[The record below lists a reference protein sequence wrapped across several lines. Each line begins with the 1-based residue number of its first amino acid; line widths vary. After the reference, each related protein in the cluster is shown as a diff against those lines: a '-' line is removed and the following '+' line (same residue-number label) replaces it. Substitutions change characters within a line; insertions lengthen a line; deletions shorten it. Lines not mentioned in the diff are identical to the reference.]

1 MMSSTETIPVG
12 LGELKLGTRKGQVLV
27 CYGLGS
33 CIGLA
38 ISDRHARFGALV
50 HVVLPDSKLNR
61 GQELLPGKFADTA
74 VGAAVEEL
82 VKLGAIRSQL
92 IARAAGG
99 ARMLN
104 VIGAGS
110 KLDIGARN
118 IEAVKAAL
126 HKEGIPLMAEDTGGS
141 YGRTLQLFIG
151 TGRLLVST
159 VGRGEREL

>member
-1 MMSSTETIPVG
+1 MSSDTVPVG
-12 LGELKLGTRKGQVLV
+12 LGELKVGTRPGQILV

-38 ISDRHARFGALV
+38 LYDRVANVGVLA
-50 HVVLPDSKLNR
+50 HVVLPDSGLNR
-61 GQELLPGKFADTA
+61 GPVTLPGKFADTA
-74 VGAAVEEL
+74 IPAALSEL
-82 VKLGAIRSQL
+82 VKAGGSRSRVSVR
-92 IARAAGG
+92 IAGG

-118 IEAVKAAL
+118 SEAVRAAL
-126 HKEGIPLMAEDTGGS
+126 QKEGLTLAVEDTGGS
-141 YGRTLQLFIG
+141 YGRTLQLFVG

-159 VGRGEREL
+159 VGRGEHEL

>member
-1 MMSSTETIPVG
+1 MSVETIAVG
-12 LGELKLGTRKGQVLV
+12 LGEVKSGSRPEQVLV

-38 ISDRHARFGALV
+38 LYDAVAHVGVMA
-50 HVVLPDSKLNR
+50 HVVLPDSSLSR
-61 GQELLPGKFADTA
+61 GALLQPGKFGDTA
-74 VGAAVEEL
+74 VPAAIAEA
-82 VKLGAIRSQL
+82 VKLGASRSRL
-92 IARAAGG
+92 VARIAGG

-104 VIGAGS
+104 VVGSGS

-118 IEAVKAAL
+118 GDAVREQL
-126 HKEGIPLMAEDTGGS
+126 QEHGIRLLADDTGGT
-141 YGRTLQLFIG
+141 YGRTLQLFVG